1 MYDPLFE
8 WDEAKAAINF
18 RKHQVGFTEGATVF
32 NDEFIAT
39 MPDPAHSEDGLR
51 PEYDFSN
58 ALRGK
63 HHKPMHQGYSVEVH
77 KDDGTTV
84 IEHYQVA
91 EGTVMLQ
98 PDVRAYFPDSES
110 VNKALRSLITLMAEL
125 PETGKRAGSA

>member
-1 MYDPLFE
+1 MKKANNPTP
-8 WDEAKAAINF
+8 EA
-18 RKHQVGFTEGATVF
+18 
-32 NDEFIAT
+32 D
-39 MPDPAHSEDGLR
+39 LR

-58 ALRGK
+58 AVRGK
-63 HHKPMHQGYSVEVH
+63 HHKPMHKGYSVEVH
-77 KDDGTTV
+77 KADGTTV

-110 VNKALRSLITLMAEL
+110 VNKALRSLITLMSEL